1 MSTQK
6 AVSAK
11 SVVNNGGSVVNG
23 GTDFDFHPVLTSRRT
38 AANTNLG
45 VFGSTVV
52 QGTDVTTST
61 SSPYFA
67 EVNEVLAERVKAS
80 NINNALLSGAA
91 DPVHRRSIHR
101 LEAVRTTLWSTAY
114 RADKFSWYTGRFV
127 AGYPQVSVDDAM
139 VVSGG
144 VYQDKAADPTR
155 SLPGQLV
162 YRTGAKVPV
171 TSNYSAKNG

>member
-11 SVVNNGGSVVNG
+11 PVVNNGGSVING
-23 GTDFDFHPVLTSRRT
+23 GTDFEYHAVLTSRRNT
-38 AANTNLG
+38 ANTNLG
-45 VFGSTVV
+45 VFGSTVL

-61 SSPYFA
+61 SSAYFA
-67 EVNEVLAERVKAS
+67 EVGDVVAERVRNN
-80 NINNALLSGAA
+80 NINNVLLSGAA
-91 DPVHRRSIHR
+91 DPVGRRSIHR

-114 RADKFSWYTGRFV
+114 RADKFSWYNGKFV

-155 SLPGQLV
+155 AVPGRLV
-162 YRTGAKVPV
+162 FRTGAKVP
-171 TSNYSAKNG
+171 TASSYSAKKG